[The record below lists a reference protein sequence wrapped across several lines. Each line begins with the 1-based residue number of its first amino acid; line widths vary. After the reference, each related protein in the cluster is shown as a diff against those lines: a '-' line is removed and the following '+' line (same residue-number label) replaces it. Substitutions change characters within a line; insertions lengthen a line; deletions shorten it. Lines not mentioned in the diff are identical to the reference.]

1 MLQSIL
7 EDYSQRLITRYGDK
21 LSKDQYSALNAMTR
35 CKQESTNELFV
46 QCQQC
51 DYSTRVPQS
60 CGHRSCN
67 QCQNHSTQQWL
78 DRQLH
83 KQLPVNYF
91 MATFT
96 LPSELRSTAMQ
107 QPKIVFNLLIQS
119 AASTLKRFGL
129 NEKNFNAE
137 LGLCVVLHTHTR
149 RLDYHPHVHIVIPGG
164 GIHKA
169 RKEWRKIKGKY
180 LFNGRSLAKVFRAE
194 FLQQL
199 KEAGITVPIT
209 PKQWVTQCKKVGK
222 GTQALTYLARYL
234 YRGVISNKNIIHDDG
249 THVTFQYKDSKT
261 KEWKTRTLAGET
273 FIFLLLQHV
282 LPKGFRRAR
291 DYGYL
296 HGNAKRTLKIIQWVL
311 KVEPPPK
318 LEKRRAEFSC
328 KHCNGIMHA
337 SGIILARA
345 SPR

>member
-7 EDYSQRLITRYGDK
+7 TDYSQRLITRYGDK

-180 LFNGRSLAKVFRAE
+180 LFNGRSLAKVFVMV
-194 FLQQL
+194 
-199 KEAGITVPIT
+199 K
-209 PKQWVTQCKKVGK
+209 
-222 GTQALTYLARYL
+222 
-234 YRGVISNKNIIHDDG
+234 
-249 THVTFQYKDSKT
+249 
-261 KEWKTRTLAGET
+261 
-273 FIFLLLQHV
+273 
-282 LPKGFRRAR
+282 
-291 DYGYL
+291 
-296 HGNAKRTLKIIQWVL
+296 
-311 KVEPPPK
+311 
-318 LEKRRAEFSC
+318 
-328 KHCNGIMHA
+328 
-337 SGIILARA
+337 
-345 SPR
+345 

>member
-7 EDYSQRLITRYGDK
+7 AGYSDRLMTRYGEK
-21 LSKDQYSALNAMTR
+21 LSKDQFNALNAMTR
-35 CKQESTNELFV
+35 CKQESANELFV
-46 QCQQC
+46 QCEQC
-51 DYSTRVPQS
+51 EYSTLVPQS
-60 CGHRSCN
+60 CGHRACN

-78 DRQLH
+78 DRQLQ

-107 QPKIVFNLLIQS
+107 HPKTVFNLLIQS

-129 NEKNFNAE
+129 NEKDLNAE
-137 LGLCVVLHTHTR
+137 LGMCVVLHTHTR

-169 RKEWRKIKGKY
+169 RSQWRKIKGKY
-180 LFNGRSLAKVFRAE
+180 LFNGRALAKVFRGE
-194 FLQQL
+194 FLHQL
-199 KEAGITVPIT
+199 NQTDITVPNT

-222 GTQALTYLARYL
+222 GTQALSYLARYL

-249 THVTFQYKDSKT
+249 THVTFQYKDNKT
-261 KEWKTRTLAGET
+261 KRWETRTLAGET

-291 DYGYL
+291 DYGFL
-296 HGNAKRTLKIIQWVL
+296 HGNAKRTLQIIQWVL

-318 LEKRRAEFSC
+318 LEKRRAEFTC
-328 KHCNGIMHA
+328 KQCSGIMHV
-337 SGIILARA
+337 SGIIRTRA
-345 SPR
+345 SPA

>member
-1 MLQSIL
+1 
-7 EDYSQRLITRYGDK
+7 
-21 LSKDQYSALNAMTR
+21 
-35 CKQESTNELFV
+35 
-46 QCQQC
+46 
-51 DYSTRVPQS
+51 
-60 CGHRSCN
+60 
-67 QCQNHSTQQWL
+67 
-78 DRQLH
+78 
-83 KQLPVNYF
+83 

-328 KHCNGIMHA
+328 KHCNGIMHV